1 MLGLNDDGVHGMLK
15 FLLEGVLLLAVAL
28 VGLIGNFTSFVT
40 ISRQKIQRTFHNLL
54 LLLTVFDMVRIPAF
68 PHSKCKSIALFSF
81 SICM

>member
-1 MLGLNDDGVHGMLK
+1 MLDGDDEGMHSMLT

-54 LLLTVFDMVRIPAF
+54 LLLTVFDMVRALF
-68 PHSKCKSIALFSF
+68 YYEKSI
-81 SICM
+81 